1 MNINEFVFD
10 HLTPLLILCYN
21 NVIRTNNFEQ
31 KSLLLVEV
39 IQQVVLNCQSA
50 NPSFLSFYSTEIKA
64 AAQKQHLF
72 LYFFFTRFDSFI
84 QK

>member
-10 HLTPLLILCYN
+10 HLTPLLILCCN

-39 IQQVVLNCQSA
+39 IQQVVLNFQSA
-50 NPSFLSFYSTEIKA
+50 NQSFPLN
-64 AAQKQHLF
+64 
-72 LYFFFTRFDSFI
+72 
-84 QK
+84 